1 MMCGPKCLLIS
12 THMSAQCFS
21 DLQKTM
27 VLGVEEHF
35 SFNSSASCLHNV
47 VMEGHGCTESIILG
61 LSGDSPIT
69 VGLSIARREVTH
81 SNVFLVAVTVSAKM
95 LTLSGNKL
103 LTFPNLANKVRNSS
117 PLDKKIQ
124 LLFKTIASY

>member
-12 THMSAQCFS
+12 THMSAQCFN

-35 SFNSSASCLHNV
+35 SVNSSASCLHNV
-47 VMEGHGCTESIILG
+47 IMEGHGCTESFILG
-61 LSGDSPIT
+61 LSGDCPIT
-69 VGLSIARREVTH
+69 VGLSIAGQEVTH
-81 SNVFLVAVTVSAKM
+81 SNVFLVAVAVAVSAKM

-103 LTFPNLANKVRNSS
+103 LTFPNLANKVRNLS
-117 PLDKKIQ
+117 PLDKK
-124 LLFKTIASY
+124 FSYFLKL